1 MKKIVLSAAFAV
13 IGTFAMAQQTPMMNK
28 KDPAQM
34 EQKRV
39 EKMKMMQTELN
50 LSNAQVAQIKALH
63 DKKMAER
70 KQNAPQMQ
78 AERKAKMAAMK
89 AKREQWNAEMRQIL
103 TPEQYKK
110 WEAKKQQKMQNKKN
124 KMQHNHMKKMSA
136 KSSFRMLICVQG

>member
-1 MKKIVLSAAFAV
+1 MKKIVLGAAFAV

-110 WEAKKQQKMQNKKN
+110 WEAKQQQNMQNKKS
-124 KMQHNHMKKMSA
+124 KMQHRQMKKMSA
-136 KSSFRMLICVQG
+136 KS

>member
-13 IGTFAMAQQTPMMNK
+13 IGTFAMAQQTPQMYK

-34 EQKRV
+34 EQKRQ
-39 EKMKMMQTELN
+39 EKLKMMQSELS
-50 LSNAQVAQIKALH
+50 LSSAQVAQIKALQ

-78 AERKAKMAAMK
+78 AERKAKMEMMK

-110 WEAKKQQKMQNKKN
+110 WEAKKQDKMQDKKM
-124 KMQHNHMKKMSA
+124 KMQHRQMNKMPA
-136 KSSFRMLICVQG
+136 KS

>member
-50 LSNAQVAQIKALH
+50 LTDAQVAKIKALH

-89 AKREQWNAEMRQIL
+89 VKREQWNAEMRQIL

-110 WEAKKQQKMQNKKN
+110 WEAKKQQNMQNKKN
-124 KMQHNHMKKMSA
+124 KMQHRHMKKMSA
-136 KSSFRMLICVQG
+136 KS